1 MPEMTSD
8 LTWVAMLLPFAAAVL
23 APWLVARLGANGA
36 WILALAPALA
46 FLHFTGFLPEIAA
59 GERVT
64 GGYAWVPSLNLSFSW
79 FIDGLSLTFALLI
92 TGIGTLIVLYAGG
105 YMKGHAQQ
113 GRFIGFILLFMGAM
127 LGLVL
132 SDGLLMLFVFWE
144 LTSITSFLLIGFDHG
159 REASRRA
166 ALQALV
172 VTGGGGLILL
182 AGIIFIWNITGVS
195 QLSLLLATGDALRE
209 SPFYLAALFLV
220 LGGAF
225 TKSAQFPF
233 HFWLPNAMEAPTPV
247 SAYLHS
253 ATMVKAGVYLLMR
266 LNPVMGATPAWEIL
280 LPFFGGITLIV
291 GAVLAV
297 RQTDLKLMLAYTTV
311 ASLGLLVML
320 TGFDTPY
327 AIEAAVLYL
336 VAHSL
341 FKGALFMVAGAIDH
355 EAGTRDITRL
365 GGLRKLMPITFA
377 AALLAGISMAGLPP
391 LFGFLAKEEIYAA
404 LAGTSPRAI
413 LFTAVAVIGNALM
426 FVIAFAVGLKPF
438 IGAEA
443 QTPKHAHE
451 GPVLLWLGPL
461 TLAVLSLVAALLS
474 GVTHRFISSPMAS
487 AVEGEAQTITISLV
501 PHVGA
506 ALALSVLTI
515 ILGVVLYRGLD
526 RLRNAVDRLVTGLGV
541 SPDRGFD
548 HFVSGLVRLSSS
560 VTRIVQ
566 NGRLE
571 TYITLSFIFVA
582 AVLLVTPFVYGELP
596 ARFNLPAKVDLHE
609 MAILAIA
616 VIGVVAVLTAKDRLT
631 AIVCLGIQGFAVAVI
646 FLLYGAPDLS
656 FTQFMV
662 ETLSVVILALVMTRL
677 KLSPSDHRPPLAR
690 LLDGSLAIACG
701 LGFALM
707 LVAATSGPFDNAL
720 SAFFAE
726 YSKIIAHGANVVN
739 VIIVDFRG
747 VDTLGEIAVVM
758 ITGLSILALIRI
770 RVSSGPAAPAALAP
784 AAASAPQTA
793 AAEVSAKAA
802 RPAKTKGGKRS

>member
-1 MPEMTSD
+1 MTSD
-8 LTWVAMLLPFAAAVL
+8 LTWVAMLLPFAAAVV
-23 APWLVARLGANGA
+23 APWLTARTGAAAA
-36 WILALAPALA
+36 WFLALAPALA
-46 FLHFTGFLPEIAA
+46 FAHFAGFLPEVAA

-92 TGIGTLIVLYAGG
+92 TGIGALIVLYAGG
-105 YMKGHAQQ
+105 YMKGHPQQ

-127 LGLVL
+127 LGLVV
-132 SDGLLMLFVFWE
+132 SDSFLMLFVFWE
-144 LTSITSFLLIGFDHG
+144 LTSITSFLLIGFDHS

-182 AGIIFIWNITGVS
+182 AGMIFIWNITGVS
-195 QLSLLLATGDALRE
+195 QLSLLLSTGDALRE
-209 SPFYLAALFLV
+209 SPFYLAALLLV

-266 LNPVMGATPAWEIL
+266 LNPVMGETPAWEIL
-280 LPFFGGITLIV
+280 LPFFGGITLLV
-291 GAVLAV
+291 GSILAV

-320 TGFDTPY
+320 TGFDTEH
-327 AIEAAVLYL
+327 AVEAAVLYL

-355 EAGTRDITRL
+355 ESGTRDIRRL
-365 GGLRKLMPITFA
+365 GGLGKLMPITFA

-391 LFGFLAKEEIYAA
+391 LFGFLAKEEIYYA

-438 IGAEA
+438 IGPEGD
-443 QTPKHAHE
+443 TPKHAHE
-451 GPVLLWLGPL
+451 GPVMLWIGPL
-461 TLAVLSLVAALLS
+461 TLSVLALLGALFS
-474 GVTHRFISSPMAS
+474 GIAHRFVTSPMAS
-487 AVEGEAQTITISLV
+487 AVDGELQTVTIGLIPSL
-501 PHVGA
+501 GA
-506 ALALSVLTI
+506 ALALSVVTV
-515 ILGVVLYRGLD
+515 ILGVVLYMGLE
-526 RLRNAVDRLVTGLGV
+526 RLRAAVDRVVTGLGL

-548 HFVSGLVRLSSS
+548 HFISGLVRFSTSL
-560 VTRIVQ
+560 TRYVQ

-571 TYITLSFIFVA
+571 TYITASFVFVA
-582 AVLLVTPFVYGELP
+582 IALLVTPFVYGELP
-596 ARFNLPAKVDLHE
+596 TVLNLPTEFDLHE
-609 MAILAIA
+609 MAILVIA
-616 VIGVVAVLTAKDRLT
+616 VIGVIAVLTANDRLT

-677 KLSPSDHRPPLAR
+677 KLSPSDHRPALAR
-690 LLDGSLAIACG
+690 LMDGSLAIACG
-701 LGFALM
+701 LGFGLM
-707 LVAATSGPFDNAL
+707 LVATTSGPFDGSL

-747 VDTLGEIAVVM
+747 VDTLGEIGVVM

-770 RVSSGPAAPAALAP
+770 RVGGAPAAPVLAEPVPSDVEPHP
-784 AAASAPQTA
+784 APPKKKRGTA
-793 AAEVSAKAA
+793 K
-802 RPAKTKGGKRS
+802 

>member
-8 LTWVAMLLPFAAAVL
+8 LTWVAMLLPFAAAVV
-23 APWLVARLGANGA
+23 APWLTARTGAAAA
-36 WILALAPALA
+36 WFLALAPALA
-46 FLHFTGFLPEIAA
+46 FAHFAGFLPEVAA

-92 TGIGTLIVLYAGG
+92 TGIGALIVLYAGG
-105 YMKGHAQQ
+105 YMKGHPQQ

-127 LGLVL
+127 LGLVV
-132 SDGLLMLFVFWE
+132 SDSFLMLFVFWE
-144 LTSITSFLLIGFDHG
+144 LTSITSFLLIGFDHS

-182 AGIIFIWNITGVS
+182 AGMIFIWNITGVS
-195 QLSLLLATGDALRE
+195 QLSLLLSTGDALRE
-209 SPFYLAALFLV
+209 SPFYLAALLLV

-266 LNPVMGATPAWEIL
+266 LNPVMGETPAWEIL
-280 LPFFGGITLIV
+280 LPFFGGITLLV
-291 GAVLAV
+291 GSILAV

-320 TGFDTPY
+320 TGFDTEH
-327 AIEAAVLYL
+327 AVEAAVLYL

-355 EAGTRDITRL
+355 ESGTRDIRKL
-365 GGLRKLMPITFA
+365 GGLGKLMPITFA

-391 LFGFLAKEEIYAA
+391 LFGFLAKEEIYYA

-438 IGAEA
+438 IGPEGD
-443 QTPKHAHE
+443 TPKHAHE
-451 GPVLLWLGPL
+451 GPVMLWIGPL
-461 TLAVLSLVAALLS
+461 TLSVLALLGALFS
-474 GVTHRFISSPMAS
+474 GIAHRFVTSPMAS
-487 AVEGEAQTITISLV
+487 AVDGELQTVTIGLIPSL
-501 PHVGA
+501 GA
-506 ALALSVLTI
+506 ALALSVVTV
-515 ILGVVLYRGLD
+515 ILGVVLYMGLE
-526 RLRNAVDRLVTGLGV
+526 RLRAAVDRVVTGLGLG
-541 SPDRGFD
+541 PDRGFD
-548 HFVSGLVRLSSS
+548 HFISGLVRFSTS
-560 VTRIVQ
+560 VTRYVQ

-571 TYITLSFIFVA
+571 TYITASFVFVA
-582 AVLLVTPFVYGELP
+582 IALLVTPFVYGELP
-596 ARFNLPAKVDLHE
+596 TVLNLPTEFDLHE
-609 MAILAIA
+609 MAILVIA
-616 VIGVVAVLTAKDRLT
+616 VIGVIAVLTANDRLT

-677 KLSPSDHRPPLAR
+677 KLSPADHRPALAR
-690 LLDGSLAIACG
+690 LMDGSLAIACG
-701 LGFALM
+701 LGFGLM
-707 LVAATSGPFDNAL
+707 LVAATSGPFDGSL

-747 VDTLGEIAVVM
+747 VDTLGEIGVVM

-770 RVSSGPAAPAALAP
+770 RVGGAPAAPVLAEPVPSDVAPHP
-784 AAASAPQTA
+784 APPKKKRGTA
-793 AAEVSAKAA
+793 K
-802 RPAKTKGGKRS
+802 

>member
-1 MPEMTSD
+1 MTSD
-8 LTWVAMLLPFAAAVL
+8 MTWVAMLLPFAAAVL
-23 APWLVARLGANGA
+23 APWIVSRLGAHGA
-36 WILALAPALA
+36 WVLALAPALA
-46 FLHFTGFLPEIAA
+46 FAHFAGFLPEIAA

-105 YMKGHAQQ
+105 YMKGHPQQ

-127 LGLVL
+127 LGLVV
-132 SDGLLMLFVFWE
+132 SDSFLMLFVFWE
-144 LTSITSFLLIGFDHG
+144 LTSITSFLLIGFDHT

-182 AGIIFIWNITGVS
+182 AGMIFIWNITGVS
-195 QLSLLLATGDALRE
+195 QLSLLLSTGDALRE
-209 SPFYLAALFLV
+209 SPFYLAALLLV

-266 LNPVMGATPAWEIL
+266 LNPVMGETPAWEIL
-280 LPFFGGITLIV
+280 LPFFGGITLLV

-320 TGFDTPY
+320 TGFDTES

-365 GGLRKLMPITFA
+365 GGLGKLMPLTFA
-377 AALLAGISMAGLPP
+377 AAILAAVSMAGLPP
-391 LFGFLAKEEIYAA
+391 LFGFLAKEEIYYA
-404 LAGTSPRAI
+404 LAGTDPRAI
-413 LFTAVAVIGNALM
+413 LFTTVAVIGNALM
-426 FVIAFAVGLKPF
+426 FVIAFAVGLRPF
-438 IGAEA
+438 IGKEGK
-443 QTPKHAHE
+443 TPKHAHE
-451 GPVLLWLGPL
+451 GPLLLWIGPL
-461 TLAVLSLVAALLS
+461 LLSVLSLLAAVLSSL
-474 GVTHRFISSPMAS
+474 THRFISSPMAS
-487 AVEGEAQTITISLV
+487 AVDGETQPVTIGLIPSLGV
-501 PHVGA
+501 
-506 ALALSVLTI
+506 ALALSVLTVVI
-515 ILGVVLYRGLD
+515 GLVLYLGLD
-526 RLRNAVDRLVTGLGV
+526 RLRATVDRLVTGLGI

-548 HFVSGLVRLSSS
+548 HFISGLVRFSTAI
-560 VTRIVQ
+560 TRFVQ

-571 TYITLSFIFVA
+571 TYITLSFVFVA
-582 AVLLVTPFVYGELP
+582 VVLLATPLAFGELP
-596 ARFNLPAKVDLHE
+596 TALALPTDVDLHE
-609 MAILAIA
+609 MAILVIA

-677 KLSPSDHRPPLAR
+677 RLSLSDHRPMSAR

-707 LVAATSGPFDNAL
+707 LAASTAGPFDGSL

-726 YSKIIAHGANVVN
+726 HSKIIAHGANVVN

-770 RVSSGPAAPAALAP
+770 RVGQPAIPTPAPSAVVPSPAPA
-784 AAASAPQTA
+784 
-793 AAEVSAKAA
+793 K
-802 RPAKTKGGKRS
+802 KKKGAGK

>member
-8 LTWVAMLLPFAAAVL
+8 MTWVAMLLPFAAAVL
-23 APWLVARLGANGA
+23 APWIVSRLGAHGA
-36 WILALAPALA
+36 WVLALAPALA
-46 FLHFTGFLPEIAA
+46 FAHFAGFLPEIAA

-105 YMKGHAQQ
+105 YMKGHPQQ

-127 LGLVL
+127 LGLVV
-132 SDGLLMLFVFWE
+132 SDSFLMLFVFWE
-144 LTSITSFLLIGFDHG
+144 LTSITSFLLIGFDHT

-182 AGIIFIWNITGVS
+182 AGMIFIWNITGVS
-195 QLSLLLATGDALRE
+195 QLSLLLSTGDALRE
-209 SPFYLAALFLV
+209 SPFYLAALLLV

-266 LNPVMGATPAWEIL
+266 LNPVMGETPAWEIL
-280 LPFFGGITLIV
+280 LPFFGGITLLV

-320 TGFDTPY
+320 TGFDTES

-365 GGLRKLMPITFA
+365 GGLGKLMPVTFA
-377 AALLAGISMAGLPP
+377 AAILAAVSMAGLPP
-391 LFGFLAKEEIYAA
+391 LFGFLAKEEIYYA
-404 LAGTSPRAI
+404 LAGTDPRAI
-413 LFTAVAVIGNALM
+413 LFTSIAVIGNALM

-438 IGAEA
+438 IGKEGK
-443 QTPKHAHE
+443 TPKHAHE
-451 GPVLLWLGPL
+451 GPLLLWIGPL
-461 TLAVLSLVAALLS
+461 LLSVLSLLAAVLSSL
-474 GVTHRFISSPMAS
+474 THRFISSPMAS
-487 AVEGEAQTITISLV
+487 AVDGETQPVTIGLIPSL
-501 PHVGA
+501 GA
-506 ALALSVLTI
+506 ALALSVLTVVI
-515 ILGVVLYRGLD
+515 GLVLYLGLD
-526 RLRNAVDRLVTGLGV
+526 RLRATVDRLVTGLGI

-548 HFVSGLVRLSSS
+548 HFVSGLVRFSTAI
-560 VTRIVQ
+560 TRFVQ

-571 TYITLSFIFVA
+571 TYITLSFVFVA
-582 AVLLVTPFVYGELP
+582 VVLLATPLAFGELP
-596 ARFNLPAKVDLHE
+596 TALALPTDVDLHE
-609 MAILAIA
+609 MAILVIA

-677 KLSPSDHRPPLAR
+677 RLSLSDHRPMSAR

-707 LVAATSGPFDNAL
+707 LAASTAGPFDGSL

-726 YSKIIAHGANVVN
+726 HSKIIAHGANVVN

-770 RVSSGPAAPAALAP
+770 RVGQPAIPTPAPSAVVPSPAPA
-784 AAASAPQTA
+784 
-793 AAEVSAKAA
+793 K
-802 RPAKTKGGKRS
+802 KKKGAGK

>member
-1 MPEMTSD
+1 MPELTSD
-8 LTWVAMLLPFAAAVL
+8 LTWVAMLLPFAAALL
-23 APWLVARLGANGA
+23 APWLTARLGANAA
-36 WILALAPALA
+36 WLLALAPALA
-46 FLHFTGFLPEIAA
+46 FAHFAGFLPEVAA

-64 GGYAWVPSLNLSFSW
+64 GGFAWVPSLNLSFSW
-79 FIDGLSLTFALLI
+79 FLDGLSLTFALLI
-92 TGIGTLIVLYAGG
+92 TGIGALIVLYAGG
-105 YMKGHAQQ
+105 YMKGHPQQ

-127 LGLVL
+127 LGLVV
-132 SDGLLMLFVFWE
+132 SDSFLMLFVFWE
-144 LTSITSFLLIGFDHG
+144 LTSITSFLLIGFDHT

-182 AGIIFIWNITGVS
+182 AGMIFIWNITGVS
-195 QLSLLLATGDALRE
+195 QLSLLLSTGDALRE
-209 SPFYLAALFLV
+209 SPFYLAALLLV

-266 LNPVMGATPAWEIL
+266 LNPVMGETPAWEIL
-280 LPFFGGITLIV
+280 LPFFGGITLLV
-291 GAVLAV
+291 GSVMAV

-320 TGFDTPY
+320 TGFDTEH
-327 AIEAAVLYL
+327 AVEAAVLYL

-365 GGLRKLMPITFA
+365 GGLGKLMPITFA
-377 AALLAGISMAGLPP
+377 AAILSGISMAGLPP
-391 LFGFLAKEEIYAA
+391 LFGFLAKEEIYYA

-438 IGAEA
+438 IGK
-443 QTPKHAHE
+443 QGDTPKHAHE

-461 TLAVLSLVAALLS
+461 TLAVLSLAGALFS
-474 GVTHRFISSPMAS
+474 GVAHRFISSPMAS
-487 AVEGEAQTITISLV
+487 AVDGELQSVTISLI
-501 PHVGA
+501 PSLGA
-506 ALALSVLTI
+506 ALALSVLTVV
-515 ILGVVLYRGLD
+515 LGVVLYLGLD
-526 RLRNAVDRLVTGLGV
+526 RLRAAVDRLVTGLGI

-548 HFVSGLVRLSSS
+548 HFVSGLVHLSTR
-560 VTRIVQ
+560 VTRFVQ
-566 NGRLE
+566 NGKLE

-582 AVLLVTPFVYGELP
+582 IVLLATPILYGELP
-596 ARFNLPAKVDLHE
+596 MNLAMPAEFDFHE

-616 VIGVVAVLTAKDRLT
+616 VIGVIAVLTAKDRLT

-662 ETLSVVILALVMTRL
+662 ETLSVVILALAMTRL
-677 KLSPSDHRPPLAR
+677 KLSPSDHRPMTAR

-707 LVAATSGPFDNAL
+707 LAASTAGPFDGSL
-720 SAFFAE
+720 SAFFSE
-726 YSKIIAHGANVVN
+726 HSKIIAHGANVVN

-770 RVSSGPAAPAALAP
+770 RVGAPVIPTPAPSEVAPAPAP
-784 AAASAPQTA
+784 PPAS
-793 AAEVSAKAA
+793 SKAKG
-802 RPAKTKGGKRS
+802 AKRR

>member
-8 LTWVAMLLPFAAAVL
+8 LTWVAMLLPFAAAIL
-23 APWLVARLGANGA
+23 APWLTTRLGANAA
-36 WILALAPALA
+36 WVLALAPVLA
-46 FLHFTGFLPEIAA
+46 FAHFAGFLPEIAA

-64 GGYAWVPSLNLSFSW
+64 GGYAWVPSINLSFSW
-79 FIDGLSLTFALLI
+79 FLDGLSLTFALLI
-92 TGIGTLIVLYAGG
+92 TGIGALIVLYAGG
-105 YMKGHAQQ
+105 YMKGHPQQ

-127 LGLVL
+127 LGLVV
-132 SDGLLMLFVFWE
+132 SDSFLMLFVFWE

-182 AGIIFIWNITGVS
+182 AGMIFIWNITGVS
-195 QLSLLLATGDALRE
+195 QLSLLLSTGDALRE
-209 SPFYLAALFLV
+209 SPFYLAALLLV

-266 LNPVMGATPAWEIL
+266 LNPVMGETPAWEIL
-280 LPFFGGITLIV
+280 LPFFGGITLLV
-291 GAVLAV
+291 GGILAV

-355 EAGTRDITRL
+355 ETGTRDITRL

-377 AALLAGISMAGLPP
+377 AAILSGISMAGLPP

-438 IGAEA
+438 IGREAE
-443 QTPKHAHE
+443 TPKHAHE

-461 TLAVLSLVAALLS
+461 TLAALSLAGALFSRDRPPLRLVADGECRGWRNPVGDHQPRPACRGRPRALGAHGNPRRDPLS
-474 GVTHRFISSPMAS
+474 R
-487 AVEGEAQTITISLV
+487 
-501 PHVGA
+501 
-506 ALALSVLTI
+506 
-515 ILGVVLYRGLD
+515 LD
-526 RLRNAVDRLVTGLGV
+526 RLRAAVDRLVTGLGL

-548 HFVSGLVRLSSS
+548 HAVSGLVRLSSL
-560 VTRIVQ
+560 VTRFVQ

-571 TYITLSFIFVA
+571 TYITLSFVFV
-582 AVLLVTPFVYGELP
+582 VGPSSWSRQWF
-596 ARFNLPAKVDLHE
+596 
-609 MAILAIA
+609 
-616 VIGVVAVLTAKDRLT
+616 TASCRQ
-631 AIVCLGIQGFAVAVI
+631 ISVCRRR
-646 FLLYGAPDLS
+646 S
-656 FTQFMV
+656 TS
-662 ETLSVVILALVMTRL
+662 TTWRSWS
-677 KLSPSDHRPPLAR
+677 SP
-690 LLDGSLAIACG
+690 
-701 LGFALM
+701 
-707 LVAATSGPFDNAL
+707 
-720 SAFFAE
+720 
-726 YSKIIAHGANVVN
+726 
-739 VIIVDFRG
+739 
-747 VDTLGEIAVVM
+747 
-758 ITGLSILALIRI
+758 
-770 RVSSGPAAPAALAP
+770 
-784 AAASAPQTA
+784 
-793 AAEVSAKAA
+793 
-802 RPAKTKGGKRS
+802 

>member
-8 LTWVAMLLPFAAAVL
+8 LTWVAMHLPFAAAIL
-23 APWLVARLGANGA
+23 APWLTARLGANAA

-46 FLHFTGFLPEIAA
+46 FLHFLGFLPEIAA
-59 GERVT
+59 GERIT

-105 YMKGHAQQ
+105 YMKGHPQQ
-113 GRFIGFILLFMGAM
+113 GRFTGFILLFMGAM
-127 LGLVL
+127 LGLVV
-132 SDGLLMLFVFWE
+132 SDSFLMLFVFWE
-144 LTSITSFLLIGFDHG
+144 LTSITSFLLIGFDHT

-172 VTGGGGLILL
+172 VTGGGGLVLL
-182 AGIIFIWNITGVS
+182 AGMIFIWNITGVS
-195 QLSLLLATGDALRE
+195 QLSLLLSTGDVLRE

-266 LNPVMGATPAWEIL
+266 LNPVMGETPAWEIL

-320 TGFDTPY
+320 TGFDTER
-327 AIEAAVLYL
+327 AVEAAVLYL

-365 GGLRKLMPITFA
+365 GGLGKLMPITFA
-377 AALLAGISMAGLPP
+377 AAILAAISMAGLPP
-391 LFGFLAKEEIYAA
+391 LFGFLAKEEIYYA
-404 LAGTSPRAI
+404 LAGSDPRSI
-413 LFTAVAVIGNALM
+413 LFTSVAVVGNALM

-438 IGAEA
+438 IGK
-443 QTPKHAHE
+443 QGKTPKHAHE
-451 GPVLLWLGPL
+451 GPVLLWIGPL
-461 TLAVLSLVAALLS
+461 TLAVLSLLAALFSGLS
-474 GVTHRFISSPMAS
+474 HHFISSPMAS
-487 AVEGEAQTITISLV
+487 AVDGEVQAVTISLI
-501 PHVGA
+501 PHLGA
-506 ALALSVLTI
+506 ALALSVLTVVI
-515 ILGVVLYRGLD
+515 GLVLYLRLD
-526 RLRNAVDRLVTGLGV
+526 HLRAAADRLVTGLGI

-548 HFVSGLVRLSSS
+548 HFVSGLVRVSSAL
-560 VTRIVQ
+560 TRFVQ

-571 TYITLSFIFVA
+571 TYITLSFIAVA
-582 AVLLVTPFVYGELP
+582 LVLLVTPVVYGELP
-596 ARFNLPAKVDLHE
+596 GRFTLPQTFDLHE
-609 MAILAIA
+609 MAILVIA

-677 KLSPSDHRPPLAR
+677 RLSPSDHRPISAR

-707 LVAATSGPFDNAL
+707 LVASTAGPFDGSL
-720 SAFFAE
+720 SAFFGE

-739 VIIVDFRG
+739 VIIVDYRG

-770 RVSSGPAAPAALAP
+770 RVGQPAIPTPAPSAVAPSPAPA
-784 AAASAPQTA
+784 
-793 AAEVSAKAA
+793 K
-802 RPAKTKGGKRS
+802 KKKGSGK